1 MVTGSFALH
10 EKYTD
15 YTIDKSERRRTM
27 NKNQLSERLAMVA
40 QFVPQDTVLADI
52 GSDHAFLP
60 CFLINKGMISR
71 AIAGEVVVGPFESAK
86 RNVEMNGFANHIEVR
101 LANGLEA
108 IEDVDEVQTVTI
120 AGMGGTLITSILEA
134 GKDRLTHVRRIIAQ
148 PNIYSIAIRQWAVA
162 NGFYLVDEEILQEDG
177 KIYEVLV
184 LEKGTADYSKADLL
198 MGPVLRQ
205 KKSDVFQAKWQR
217 ELQEWQR
224 VMNALDNAEQTEEI
238 KQKKAT
244 VEENYE
250 LVRKVLTT

>member
-1 MVTGSFALH
+1 
-10 EKYTD
+10 
-15 YTIDKSERRRTM
+15 M

-40 QFVPQDTVLADI
+40 RFVPRDTVVADI

-60 CFLINKGMISR
+60 CYLINKGIVSR
-71 AIAGEVVVGPFESAK
+71 AIAGEVVVGPFDSAK
-86 RNVEMNGFANHIEVR
+86 RNVEMNGFTKQIEVR

-108 IEDVDEVQTVTI
+108 IEDADHVETVTI

-134 GKDRLTHVRRIIAQ
+134 GKDRLTHVTRIIAQ
-148 PNIYSIAIRQWAVA
+148 PNIYSIAIRQWAVD

-184 LEKGTADYSKADLL
+184 LERGTADYSTADLL

-217 ELQEWQR
+217 ELQEWER
-224 VMNALDNAEQTEEI
+224 VMKALDKTEPTEEI
-238 KQKKAT
+238 SKKKASIQ
-244 VEENYE
+244 ENYE
-250 LVRKVLTT
+250 LVRKVLAT